1 MNDDANE
8 IVNHCRVNNEK
19 AITSKSF
26 EIRTKML
33 GAHQLII
40 VTVAIINNS
49 SSICN
54 WKLLRLWQ
62 QH

>member
-8 IVNHCRVNNEK
+8 IVNHYRVNNEK
-19 AITSKSF
+19 VITSKSS
-26 EIRTKML
+26 EIRTKMI

-40 VTVAIINNS
+40 VTVAIINNNF
-49 SSICN
+49 SICN

>member
-8 IVNHCRVNNEK
+8 IVNHYRVNNEK
-19 AITSKSF
+19 AITSKYF